1 MTPRDGQKTRERSPI
16 AIPIKRAA
24 PADITAPVQLIEVS
38 DFGVRSAEIW
48 LGRVET
54 PLRFVLFPMFHLG
67 TADYYEEVTRRLQSC
82 QLVVAEGVFG
92 RSTAITA
99 LTAAYRIPSRS
110 MRLGLTTQQIDLSSL
125 DVPIINPDVT
135 GEQFDAGWRRLP
147 IFFRLAVLALVP
159 ILGIW
164 MALVGTRA
172 ALARYLEVDDL
183 PTPGG
188 GHGVDG
194 AVGTDR
200 GARRSQSGCAA
211 ARCLDEIHQRRSS
224 EKIDVA
230 VVYGAAHMRAVV
242 HYLSGRYDYFAREA
256 EWMTV
261 FDF

>member
-1 MTPRDGQKTRERSPI
+1 M
-16 AIPIKRAA
+16 
-24 PADITAPVQLIEVS
+24 QLIEVS

-54 PLRFVLFPMFHLG
+54 PLRFVLFPMLHLG

-82 QLVVAEGVFG
+82 QLVVAEGVSG

-99 LTAAYRIPSRS
+99 LTAAYRIPGRS
-110 MRLGLTTQQIDLSSL
+110 KRLGLTTQQIDLSSL

-183 PTPGG
+183 PTREEVMASTGQWERIEELV
-188 GHGVDG
+188 GHNRDV
-194 AVGTDR
+194 R
-200 GARRSQSGCAA
+200 LL
-211 ARCLDEIHQRRSS
+211 RCLDEIHQRRSS